1 MPEDSGDHTDPDP
14 DPEPAETVLS
24 DTVPAAMAGERIDRV
39 VALMTG
45 LSRSV
50 VRGMIEVGRVRVD
63 ATLVEV
69 ASARV
74 AEGAAVDV
82 VMPDRIEVDVSPP
95 ANPDVRFEI
104 VYEDDHVVVIDKP
117 IDLVVHPGAGRET
130 NTLVN
135 GLVDRYPEVV
145 SVGQP
150 DRPGIVHRLDRDTS
164 GLLVCARTQDAYDQ
178 LVAQLV
184 VHSVSR
190 VYLTLVRGVADA
202 PSGVID
208 APIGRSRRARTRMT
222 ISEDGKHARTHYET
236 IETFTQP
243 IEASFLRCRLETG
256 RTHQIRVH
264 LQAVG
269 LHVLGDAT
277 YGRPDPFG
285 IGRPL
290 LHAAELAFDH
300 PATGERV
307 SFTSPLPADFA
318 GALDGLRA
326 ATSEAAEQLAR
337 IGEDQDD

>member
-1 MPEDSGDHTDPDP
+1 MPDRGRP
-14 DPEPAETVLS
+14 DPEHTTLT

-39 VALMTG
+39 VALMTD
-45 LSRSV
+45 LSRSAVRRLIEAGHVRLDGV
-50 VRGMIEVGRVRVD
+50 VAG
-63 ATLVEV
+63 A

-74 AEGAAVDV
+74 EQGAG
-82 VMPDRIEVDVSPP
+82 IEVEMPERAETEVALP
-95 ANPDVRFEI
+95 ANPAVEFVV

-117 IDLVVHPGAGRET
+117 IDLVVHPGAGREN
-130 NTLVN
+130 NTLAN
-135 GLVDRYPEVV
+135 GLVHRYPDVV
-145 SVGQP
+145 GVGEP

-164 GLLVCARTQDAYDQ
+164 GLLVCARTPQAHDD
-178 LVAQLV
+178 LVSQLV
-184 VHSVSR
+184 VHSVAR
-190 VYLTLVRGVADA
+190 VYLTLVRGIADA

-222 ISEDGKHARTHYET
+222 ISEDGKDARTHYET
-236 IETFTQP
+236 LETFTRP
-243 IEASFLRCRLETG
+243 VESSLLRCRLETG

-300 PATGERV
+300 PSTGERV
-307 SFTSPLPADFA
+307 SFTSPLPPDFA
-318 GALDGLRA
+318 GALDQLRA
-326 ATSEAAEQLAR
+326 ETAEAVEQLEGLAGS
-337 IGEDQDD
+337 GEDQGS